1 MRHIGTLAMA
11 LALALAAGA
20 CLAAEPAAKEAPKL
34 NVFVTI
40 LPQRTFVERIGGGH
54 VNCGVLV
61 GFGQSP
67 HTFEPT
73 PKQMTDLGRARLFF
87 ALGWPFEKRLLA
99 KTTAANPNLKVI
111 DTRAGV
117 PLRTMA
123 ADELDPDEPG
133 QKAGEPDPHV
143 WTSPRLVKIQA
154 AAIERA
160 LAAEDP
166 AHAAD
171 YEKNLK
177 AFQEDL
183 DRVDAKIA
191 KALAP
196 LKGKAIFVYHPAF
209 GYFADAYGLKQVP
222 VEVEGKEPSAR
233 HLGAFIERA
242 KVAGVKVI
250 FVQPQFSTK
259 SAEAVAHAIG
269 GAVVPLDPTAK
280 DYLAN
285 LETMAEK
292 ISEALG
298 PH

>member
-1 MRHIGTLAMA
+1 
-11 LALALAAGA
+11 
-20 CLAAEPAAKEAPKL
+20 
-34 NVFVTI
+34 
-40 LPQRTFVERIGGGH
+40 
-54 VNCGVLV
+54 
-61 GFGQSP
+61 
-67 HTFEPT
+67 
-73 PKQMTDLGRARLFF
+73 MTDLARARLFF

-154 AAIERA
+154 AAIERG

-171 YEKNLK
+171 YEKNLR

-222 VEVEGKEPSAR
+222 VEVEGKEPSAK

-242 KVAGVKVI
+242 KAAGVKVI
-250 FVQPQFSTK
+250 FVQPQFSAK
-259 SAEAVAHAIG
+259 SAEAVARAIG

-298 PH
+298 GK

>member
-11 LALALAAGA
+11 LALALAARA

-40 LPQRTFVERIGGGH
+40 LPQQTFVERIGGEH

-73 PKQMTDLGRARLFF
+73 PKQMTDLARARLFF
-87 ALGWPFEKRLLA
+87 ALSWPFEKRLLA

-133 QKAGEPDPHV
+133 QKAGEPDPHI
-143 WTSPRLVKIQA
+143 WTSPRLVRIQA
-154 AAIERA
+154 ATIERA

-171 YEKNLK
+171 YEKNLR

-242 KVAGVKVI
+242 KAA
-250 FVQPQFSTK
+250 T
-259 SAEAVAHAIG
+259 AVAEAIG
-269 GAVVPLDPTAK
+269 GAVVPLDDLAPN
-280 DYLAN
+280 YLEN
-285 LETMAEK
+285 LQVMAEK
-292 ISEALG
+292 IQKALQ
-298 PH
+298 